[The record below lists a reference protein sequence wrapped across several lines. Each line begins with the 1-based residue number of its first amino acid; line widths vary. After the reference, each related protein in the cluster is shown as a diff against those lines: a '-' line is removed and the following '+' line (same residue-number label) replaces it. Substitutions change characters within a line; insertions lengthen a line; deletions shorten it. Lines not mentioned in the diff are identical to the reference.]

1 MKVRNSKIIQGA
13 VAMVEEAM
21 EHHEHHDSPTK
32 AADKPVKTSSV
43 KVRSEA
49 NE

>member
-1 MKVRNSKIIQGA
+1 
-13 VAMVEEAM
+13 MVEEAM